1 MEVMYVKYIKDKRYS
16 IIKEGKDIVI
26 DNSEII
32 PFNSMEKEKA
42 IEYDATNSKIKEFDS
57 NCSLDN
63 NINDEITNFFFNAI
77 HKNYL
82 SARKKS
88 SKKL

>member
-1 MEVMYVKYIKDKRYS
+1 MEVMYVKYIKGKRHS

-26 DNSEII
+26 DNLEII
-32 PFNSMEKEKA
+32 PFNSMEKEKS
-42 IEYDATNSKIKEFDS
+42 IEYATNSKIKEFDS
-57 NCSLDN
+57 NYSLDN
-63 NINDEITNFFFNAI
+63 KINDEITNFFFNAI

-82 SARKKS
+82 SARKNS